1 MIDLSPAA
9 FVALGLPIGV
19 GINKV
24 EVRLP

>member
-19 GINKV
+19 GINEV

>member
-19 GINKV
+19 GVNKV